1 MTSPFSRLYESVWM
15 GCFSRGSLTFSLN
28 ASYYAFQSDCAV
40 VCLFP
45 STSFVM
51 IKNAYM
57 VYNKVLQETPS
68 FLSLQG
74 QGEPV
79 AILSRSETAEAQRS
93 GLNWTFIGLQF
104 KTILT
109 KARVPSC
116 LLMSAVQ
123 SRNCFHL
130 ALTAKFL
137 SWRPNY
143 SLATRRPVHLHIS
156 GK

>member
-1 MTSPFSRLYESVWM
+1 MTSPFSRLYESIRM
-15 GCFSRGSLTFSLN
+15 GCFSRGSLTFPLN
-28 ASYYAFQSDCAV
+28 GSYYAFQSGCAV
-40 VCLFP
+40 MCLFL

-57 VYNKVLQETPS
+57 IYNKVLQEPPS

-79 AILSRSETAEAQRS
+79 ATPSRSEPAEAQRS
-93 GLNWTFIGLQF
+93 WLNWTFIGLQF

-123 SRNCFHL
+123 SRNSFHL

-137 SWRPNY
+137 NWHPNH
-143 SLATRRPVHLHIS
+143 SLAT
-156 GK
+156 